1 MADSFGRILA
11 QEASLLGRRRL
22 AMRTILI
29 STSTFAKHDNSPLA
43 ILKSNGLNV
52 VLNPFGRTLR
62 PSEVV
67 ELGKDCI
74 GILAGTEPLTEDVFS
89 NLPQLRAISRCGV
102 GVDNIDLAAAKK
114 RGIIVKTTPDAPAP
128 AVAELTVGLMI
139 NLLRHVNAS
148 DTQLREM
155 RWAPSMGHL
164 IRDSVVGIIGLGR
177 IGKMVATLLKPF
189 G

>member
-114 RGIIVKTTPDAPAP
+114 RGIIVKTTPDARS
-128 AVAELTVGLMI
+128 EERRVGKEC
-139 NLLRHVNAS
+139 RS
-148 DTQLREM
+148 
-155 RWAPSMGHL
+155 RWS
-164 IRDSVVGIIGLGR
+164 
-177 IGKMVATLLKPF
+177 
-189 G
+189 